1 MVLLRGVAI
10 AYQEDFFNWCDNSS
24 KSESFNWCDNS
35 SKSESFYRLRI
46 HQNVFIFGTT
56 RRQTAAFCTS
66 AHNYIEDLK
75 GTGHLLMLFVIVHK
89 K

>member
-1 MVLLRGVAI
+1 MQQHKRIVLLRGVAI
-10 AYQEDFFNWCDNSS
+10 AYQEDFFNWCDS
-24 KSESFNWCDNS
+24 S

-66 AHNYIEDLK
+66 ANNYIEDLK
-75 GTGHLLMLFVIVHK
+75 GTGHLLMLFAIVHK